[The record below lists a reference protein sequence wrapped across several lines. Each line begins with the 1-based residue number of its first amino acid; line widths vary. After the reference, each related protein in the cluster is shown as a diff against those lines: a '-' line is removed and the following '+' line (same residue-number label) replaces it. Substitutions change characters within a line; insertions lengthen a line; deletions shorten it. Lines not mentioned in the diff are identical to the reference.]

1 MKGLTSR
8 RGRKQESR
16 GQPLS
21 PARSGTREEAEQR
34 GGEKRDSDGGERAE
48 YVEERRG
55 TPTEPKDKE
64 IEIWIKKMRMG

>member
-16 GQPLS
+16 GKPLS

-34 GGEKRDSDGGERAE
+34 GGEKRDNDGERAE
-48 YVEERRG
+48 YPEERRG

-64 IEIWIKKMRMG
+64 IEIWIKKMRRG